1 VSARGDEPELA
12 NEWRPSGITYYD
24 ITFDHLVPAG
34 EDNPEVLQLNT
45 ITLVNSK
52 YSKIPLFEYAA
63 AGSVILLP
71 RCCQTRVGSTDRG
84 RVNDMVRLMKQ
95 SKQQHEESIAEDI

>member
-1 VSARGDEPELA
+1 M
-12 NEWRPSGITYYD
+12 
-24 ITFDHLVPAG
+24 TFDHLVPAG

-52 YSKIPLFEYAA
+52 YSKIQLFEYAA
-63 AGSVILLP
+63 VGNVILLP

-84 RVNDMVRLMKQ
+84 RVNDMVRLVKE
-95 SKQQHEESIAEDI
+95 SRQQHEESIAEDI